1 MLCSGVFVVLGRRGR
16 GRLQTS
22 QYVVSAGTWA
32 DTGAGFG
39 SAMVVV
45 VLRGSL
51 FGSTMERYVFAILGP
66 GCVEAAPVVDALE
79 SVVLSSCSEER
90 INGTRLRRIPAP
102 KTRWS
107 SRGRK

>member
-1 MLCSGVFVVLGRRGR
+1 MLGRGGR

-22 QYVVSAGTWA
+22 QYVVSGGTWA
-32 DTGAGFG
+32 GAGAGADAGFG
-39 SAMVVV
+39 SAVVV
-45 VLRGSL
+45 TVLCGL
-51 FGSTMERYVFAILGP
+51 FFGRTMERYVFAIPGP
-66 GCVEAAPVVDALE
+66 GCVGLAPVVDVLE

>member
-1 MLCSGVFVVLGRRGR
+1 M
-16 GRLQTS
+16 LQTS
-22 QYVVSAGTWA
+22 QYVVSGGTWA
-32 DTGAGFG
+32 DAGAGFC
-39 SAMVVV
+39 SAVVV
-45 VLRGSL
+45 AVSVFCGLL
-51 FGSTMERYVFAILGP
+51 FGRTMERYVFAILGP
-66 GCVEAAPVVDALE
+66 GCVGLASVVDALE